1 MFCSPMTKKR
11 LQRMFA
17 LLAKFDAVVMA
28 KKKIQWD
35 IIPYGQHWHHGS
47 RTKFDVNKTLL
58 NLKLR
63 WANKKYIHDVYQES
77 CILFFDS
84 CFVIRNWCIYITMN
98 LNIIV
103 NPDALNMKFFDREMN
118 YCLLVI
124 IENYSNIYYI
134 YDYDIALCMCWVCI
148 VCNHSLTKKNTR
160 LCIVV
165 TCSRTLNL
173 SLSCRLATVI
183 GLEGTLY

>member
-1 MFCSPMTKKR
+1 
-11 LQRMFA
+11 
-17 LLAKFDAVVMA
+17 
-28 KKKIQWD
+28 
-35 IIPYGQHWHHGS
+35 
-47 RTKFDVNKTLL
+47 
-58 NLKLR
+58 
-63 WANKKYIHDVYQES
+63 
-77 CILFFDS
+77 
-84 CFVIRNWCIYITMN
+84 MN

-103 NPDALNMKFFDREMN
+103 DSDTLNMKFFDRGMN

-134 YDYDIALCMCWVCI
+134 YNYDIALCMCWLCI
-148 VCNHSLTKKNTR
+148 VCNNSLTKKTMR